1 MVNNVE
7 VPLSAPFVDDED
19 RRLVAEVLEGR
30 ILSIGPWVERFEAE
44 LAQASDR
51 RHAVAMSSGTAA
63 LHLIV
68 RSLGWHTGNEVITT
82 PFSFVASA
90 NCLLY
95 EGVRP
100 VFVDIDP
107 VTRCIDPAR
116 VEAAVTPRTVG
127 IVSVDVFGH
136 PADWP
141 ALEAIASRH
150 GLALITDSCESL
162 GSGRQDGAARV
173 AAGKSGVAGAFAFY
187 PNKQITTG
195 EGGAVV
201 TDDDRIARL
210 CRSMRNQGRD
220 EGAGWLQHARLG
232 YNYRLSELNAA
243 LGLGQMRRLP
253 EIRRRRA
260 EVAQRYADL
269 LAPLADVITAPP
281 ATGPVDI
288 SWFVYVVQLN
298 DACSA
303 RDRDAILAGL
313 RAAGIG
319 CSNYFSPIHLQPY
332 VRDAFG
338 TGPGDFPVTERIADR
353 TIALPFYT
361 ALSADAQQ
369 RVVAALTSQLAAVGL
384 RGALTSSADHA

>member
-1 MVNNVE
+1 VSHE
-7 VPLSAPFVDDED
+7 VPLSAPFLDDDD
-19 RRLVAEVLEGR
+19 RRVVAEVLDGR
-30 ILSIGPWVERFEAE
+30 ILSIGPRVERFEAE
-44 LAQASDR
+44 LAAASDR
-51 RHAVAMSSGTAA
+51 RFAVAVSSGTAA

-68 RSLGWHTGNEVITT
+68 RALGWKAGDEVVTT

-107 VTRCIDPAR
+107 RTRCLDPAR
-116 VEAAVTPRTVG
+116 VEAAITPRTVG
-127 IVSVDVFGH
+127 ILSVDVFGH

-141 ALEAIASRH
+141 ALEAIAARH
-150 GLALITDSCESL
+150 NLGLVTDSCESL
-162 GSGRQDGAARV
+162 GSGRHDGAARV
-173 AAGKSGVAGAFAFY
+173 AAGKSGAAGAFAFY

-201 TDDDRIARL
+201 TDDERIARL

-243 LGLGQMRRLP
+243 L
-253 EIRRRRA
+253 A
-260 EVAQRYADL
+260 
-269 LAPLADVITAPP
+269 APAPI
-281 ATGPVDI
+281 GPVDVC
-288 SWFVYVVQLN
+288 WFVYVAQLADGF
-298 DACSA
+298 DAPE
-303 RDRDAILAGL
+303 RDAILGGL

-332 VRDAFG
+332 VREALG
-338 TGPGDFPVTERIADR
+338 CGPGDFPVTEHVAAR
-353 TIALPFYT
+353 TVALPFHT
-361 ALSADAQQ
+361 TLDADAQR
-369 RVVAALTSQLAAVGL
+369 RVVDELARQIAAHGP
-384 RGALTSSADHA
+384 RGALTSADHA

>member
-1 MVNNVE
+1 MSYE
-7 VPLSAPFVDDED
+7 VPLSAPFLDDDD
-19 RRLVAEVLEGR
+19 RRVVAEVLDGR
-30 ILSIGPWVERFEAE
+30 ILSIGPWVERFETE
-44 LAQASDR
+44 LAGASDR
-51 RHAVAMSSGTAA
+51 RFAVAVSSGTAA

-68 RSLGWHTGNEVITT
+68 RALGWKAGDEVVTT

-107 VTRCIDPAR
+107 RTRGIDPAQ
-116 VEAAVTPRTVG
+116 VEAAITPRTVG
-127 IVSVDVFGH
+127 ILSVDVFGH

-141 ALEAIASRH
+141 ALEAIAARH
-150 GLALITDSCESL
+150 HLALVTDSCESL
-162 GSGRQDGAARV
+162 GSGRHDGATRV
-173 AAGKSGVAGAFAFY
+173 AAGKSGAAGAFAFY

-201 TDDDRIARL
+201 TDDERIARL

-243 LGLGQMRRLP
+243 LGVSQARRLTD
-253 EIRRRRA
+253 IRSRRA
-260 EVAQRYADL
+260 EVARRYAEL
-269 LAPLADVITAPP
+269 LAPLAGVVAAP
-281 ATGPVDI
+281 AAIGPVDI
-288 SWFVYVVQLN
+288 CWFVYVAQLADGF
-298 DACSA
+298 DAPE
-303 RDRDAILAGL
+303 RDAILGGL

-332 VRDAFG
+332 VREALG
-338 TGPGDFPVTERIADR
+338 CRPGDFPVTEHIAAR
-353 TIALPFYT
+353 TVALPFHT
-361 ALSADAQQ
+361 ALDADAQR
-369 RVVAALTSQLAAVGL
+369 RVVDELARQIAAHGP
-384 RGALTSSADHA
+384 RGALTSADHA

>member
-1 MVNNVE
+1 MSHE
-7 VPLSAPFVDDED
+7 VPLSAPFLDDDD
-19 RRLVAEVLEGR
+19 RRVVAQVLDGR
-30 ILSIGPWVERFEAE
+30 ILSIGPWVDRFEAE
-44 LAQASDR
+44 LAAASDR
-51 RHAVAMSSGTAA
+51 RFAVAMSSGTAA

-68 RSLGWHTGNEVITT
+68 RALGWKAGDEVVTT

-90 NCLLY
+90 NCLFY

-107 VTRCIDPAR
+107 RTRCLDPAL
-116 VEAAVTPRTVG
+116 VEAAITPRTVG
-127 IVSVDVFGH
+127 ILSVDVFGH

-141 ALEAIASRH
+141 ALEAIAARH

-162 GSGRQDGAARV
+162 GSARHDGPGRV

-201 TDDDRIARL
+201 TDDERIARL

-243 LGLGQMRRLP
+243 LGTSQARRLAD
-253 EIRRRRA
+253 IRSRRA
-260 EVAQRYADL
+260 DVAHRYAEL
-269 LAPLADVITAPP
+269 LAPLAGVVAAPE
-281 ATGPVDI
+281 AIGPVDI
-288 SWFVYVVQLN
+288 CWFVYVVQLA
-298 DACSA
+298 DGFGAA
-303 RDRDAILAGL
+303 DRDAILGGL
-313 RAAGIG
+313 RGAGIG

-332 VRDAFG
+332 VREALG
-338 TGPGDFPVTERIADR
+338 CGPGDFPVTEQIAGR
-353 TIALPFYT
+353 TIALPFHT
-361 ALSADAQQ
+361 ALDADSQR
-369 RVVAALTSQLAAVGL
+369 RVVDELARQIAAHGP
-384 RGALTSSADHA
+384 RGALTSADHA